1 MTETRENKQS
11 IESASITLLCQAR
24 EGAIARLPREA
35 GQGATVLCAPQ
46 PLAVATAQRL
56 FPDRRIEV
64 KTLYAEPDLGTATGF
79 TDLRLVRWMLLPS
92 SGGESA
98 EEARRRVVDT
108 SVRLIEIAKS
118 HQDPVLVAGP
128 ALLRLVAFK
137 LNAIGFMGG
146 FLLGFKPGERR
157 VFRYQV

>member
-1 MTETRENKQS
+1 MPDERTIHAAT
-11 IESASITLLCQAR
+11 ITLLCQAR
-24 EGAIARLPREA
+24 EGAIAKVPREP
-35 GQGATVLCAPQ
+35 GPGATVLCAPQ
-46 PLAVATAQRL
+46 PAAVATAQRL

-64 KTLYAEPDLGTATGF
+64 KTLYAEPDLGAATGF
-79 TDLRLVRWMLLPS
+79 MDLRLVRWMLVPS
-92 SGGESA
+92 RGGESA
-98 EEARRRVVDT
+98 EQARRRVVDT

-118 HQDPVLVAGP
+118 GQDPVLVAGP

-137 LNAIGFMGG
+137 LNSIGFMGG

>member
-1 MTETRENKQS
+1 MRSMPNERS
-11 IESASITLLCQAR
+11 IQTASITLLCQAR
-24 EGAIARLPREA
+24 DGAIALLPREA

-46 PLAVATAQRL
+46 PPAVATAQRI

-64 KTLYAEPDLGTATGF
+64 KTLYAEPDLGSATGF
-79 TDLRLVRWMLLPS
+79 MDLRLLRWMLLPS
-92 SGGESA
+92 RGGESA
-98 EEARRRVVDT
+98 ELARRRVVET

-118 HQDPVLVAGP
+118 GQDPVLVAGP

-146 FLLGFKPGERR
+146 FLMGFKPGERR